1 MAQLTRGRKS
11 RIRRLADSQELDTFI
26 LLAIMFNCVIMAF
39 PPKIVNNA
47 TDPGDFFCLADF
59 FLNVVFLF
67 EFIIKFVAYG
77 FAYFRDTWNQLDFV
91 VVCQGTLSMTTE
103 CPYIFGR
110 KGNKLAAMGDISAL
124 RMMRVLRPLKSLRKF
139 PEMRLLVG
147 SLFGSFHLL
156 LAIMVLTAMA
166 VFVFAV
172 VATMY
177 FRDAMDYR
185 CLPDPYY
192 DPLRG
197 LFYGNPHANLAYPY
211 NGACTMEQWQEMPAT
226 CFIVQ
231 RNLPWGNPLNV
242 THANYFDS
250 DRNYERYSYLLN
262 SGWMFTAARDR
273 WLSGNYWKSI
283 SGFYQD
289 YRRDL
294 VPHYT
299 EFPYFSSFCGD
310 CDTCYKCPSC
320 YSDDPDTECDRNIRD
335 DFFRRYGDPRNI
347 QATFLGEEPD
357 IPADFFG
364 NPLDYVF
371 NGTDYE
377 PSSWNY
383 ENKDGS
389 VKHIAEY
396 CVDLKLATIEQT
408 DPDTGQIYQPK
419 LRLGGI
425 YLTRNGGLMD
435 LTEPQHADISLRYD
449 VANCG
454 DDIRQAN
461 RVFEPYEN
469 NATICK
475 QTFVDSGRFPSN
487 FYEACVNY
495 PDGITDHNCQN
506 DYKGKIGELR
516 HGFMGDIAPRHI
528 SAVWYLRFDKTF
540 WSLLTIFDI
549 MNMENWNDAMW
560 SIQLCVGKY
569 TWPFFYGVV
578 GFVNICLI
586 NLFPAVMSF
595 NLRKAIREEENR
607 IAYEAKA
614 QFMGDEMLTMT
625 QFEEHMIDILAAEEE
640 DIVAVKAYVEGHAGA
655 TLNLN
660 AVEESDPLETLPGV
674 PRGQFFDSLRS
685 IVRPETGYFNTFIY
699 TCIFLNLFCM
709 AIEPL
714 HSDERHMKK
723 LQHALDVAN
732 EVFVGIFAFEIC
744 IKMTALGVT
753 GYFYDAY
760 NCFDFFLGVLSL
772 MDVVAAGLIGGGS
785 TFSLLRV
792 VRMFRIARVLR
803 MATVSKIHRKKTMSA
818 SQLDFARLMGII
830 ASSAIWVVNVLG
842 LLFLC
847 VYMGS
852 IVSMQ
857 FFGGEV
863 YALNDYSEQ
872 WEKKGRLN
880 FDTFTM
886 AFVTNFVII
895 SADGWNQIMYA
906 TMDACGAVTA
916 IYFILL
922 FVVGRYAILSM
933 LIAVIFDQVE
943 RDSILVIKQS
953 AQTTMVSIFKFE
965 RGLMHMILRFNFLRW
980 YSASRSAFDSD
991 ATGSGGGKG
1000 NISLAPDPEP
1010 PLTPWQRFMSNERS
1024 YMIFNPEKQPR
1035 KFIKW
1040 LAYSEIFTNLVFA
1053 TIMVSVYV
1061 LALFYQ
1067 YRNTHLD
1074 ARDKDKSNIATLVS
1088 LPENWLLALI
1098 NTCCRVVFVAEFLVM
1113 TIAEGFLSFMSDPM
1127 NVLDTTITAISLI
1140 SLVVPSLSPFAIFR
1154 MIRIIRPLKKLARS
1168 SPAVMSILSALE
1180 NSSKGLTAV
1189 GLLGLFVWSTIAIVG
1204 LQLYSGHLHYCS
1216 ASRYPEGM
1224 LLKPFSPDRDR
1235 HFGKS
1240 YRHWPYP
1247 QFQYY
1252 DSAYA
1257 YPDEPEG
1264 DDDAVW
1270 ANFTH
1275 SYKGWPPERVIY
1287 PRSSPLANNSW
1298 GCSVQRDQVF
1308 PQYNRFGDVV
1318 SYAGWFGIKNAEYN
1332 FDNIFEAIRSAF
1344 LMFTFDDW
1352 HKLILQTINAK
1363 TVGPFYNH
1371 ESQASTI
1378 MPVIFFI
1385 LSGCSSFLIT
1395 CLFVGVIYGTFTYL
1409 QLTRGT
1415 RKLASLKQAQWSVY
1429 ESKLSCI
1436 KATQEP
1442 QEPRSNLLITRLMF
1456 RVFRHPNYKVVYA
1469 CLIFLDIWA
1478 WWILAGSQIRLST
1491 KVQQR
1496 KDLKDSSNSVQLRT
1510 MRSIDNVVSAI
1521 LLGEF
1526 AAKFLVYGWFTTLS
1540 LPSEQMRL
1548 VLLIPVALYFSL
1560 EMSHGWTKM
1569 PFFDE
1574 TMVQRGIYATRTS
1587 QVFLI
1592 VPQFVELRMVVQ
1604 ALNCALGTTVPMVA
1618 LMTIVTFAFAVIGMV
1633 AFGDTDISKR
1643 YHADNGTEARVF
1655 GSYWDV
1661 TRVRFST
1668 ISKSMNTLFIAATSN
1683 NWVAVK
1689 DTMKQDVPESNH
1701 MMLGLFWFAYILLVR
1716 FLFLNVC
1723 TLIFI
1728 YKYESTSPVQ
1738 PWIAMQ
1744 QVDEFLQAWQHFD
1757 EFGVGRIRT
1766 KYLSRLLR
1774 LLSPPLG
1781 LSRDAPQQ
1789 LADRHAR
1796 RVLMAMPLL
1805 LEVEVLSRTPDL
1817 EARWDEVKKPF
1828 YSRGKLGSTT
1838 EGKDG
1843 DDAARQPSLLP
1854 RYLEFTHVLKAVHK
1868 VVMFPELQALPDDVE
1883 LTLRRE
1889 YAQAKLDILRLA
1901 VNRYCEPAVRAMD
1914 SHGNRVPQ
1922 AVLDLALMQ
1931 RARPD
1936 VFRYRLRQ
1944 ALTLE
1949 AHRWQKQIE
1958 FSKFDEESFF
1968 ECGLL
1973 IKSIKEERLSAQMQL
1988 EVLHRLAAKGLL
2000 MSLQERRPK
2009 LHRHVTFLA
2018 ALLNRVEAERSK
2030 HVRKAWLA
2038 GSMKHEGTLPA
2049 ATKHAEGKD
2058 RAVSCVAVGGKD
2070 GELVVT
2076 AHGGRHVTVWKKRK
2090 DKKKKGNDDWR
2101 AAAREEERKEE
2112 ARDPWHFAPF
2122 YKTQQMTEDLGT
2134 CLVVAMTPDGRRFF
2148 SSAGEQIRGWVQG
2161 KKVRGFKGTKFRCE
2175 SIMLGHAATVTR
2187 LVVAHRHV
2195 FSVSEDGTIKI
2206 WRFRATDALQTATV
2220 SYSAQAMSLAILNT
2234 TKPGVPEDYLGLH
2247 AVAGLGDGSLCVLPF
2262 SLKSQWMQGAV
2273 WETKIKKLAFEG
2285 REPVT
2290 ALDVQYRCV
2299 YAGCATGRI
2308 AVFKIV
2314 AGSEDMDTLQQAAK
2328 ELERLGYGRS
2338 GDAFKRKGG
2347 GLDGRATSMLR
2358 EVVRLDYVFTLDC
2371 HSSTITSFC
2380 MAGGVLF
2387 SAATD
2392 MAIVSWMKPVDE
2404 RNTQFQAL
2412 GAAGQGSHQPPA
2424 MTQKYSHARV
2434 VHRAPVTAMA
2444 VAGDFLLSADADGH
2458 VCCHKAA
2465 KYREIVESKQAE
2477 ADSKNFLEEEILE
2490 KPRFFHQLEIS
2501 KISAR
2506 HFLAHVIAHYYPIR
2520 PLKKRKKKAPGEG
2533 DDDDDEFED
2542 EIADDVEGDDEE
2554 YKEDREKSDDDEG
2567 SEHDDELA
2575 GDFDGDFD
2583 FGGGEDED
2591 YDDLQ
2596 GDFVG
2601 DHVAYEDEDE
2611 DYYDEDGAYFG
2622 DGFRSYPDDYDDVE
2636 DEDIMED
2643 PYAGY
2648 DEPSD
2653 YATPYDDEAY
2663 EDEAYEDEDELSED
2677 DVRLDVGE
2685 HFGEDEDEDED
2696 DEEEEED
2703 ESGSEYED

>member
-39 PPKIVNNA
+39 PPKI
-47 TDPGDFFCLADF
+47 
-59 FLNVVFLF
+59 
-67 EFIIKFVAYG
+67 FIIKFVAYG

-211 NGACTMEQWQEMPAT
+211 SGTCTMEQWQETPVS
-226 CFIVQ
+226 CFVVQ

-250 DRNYERYSYLLN
+250 DRNYERYSY
-262 SGWMFTAARDR
+262 M
-273 WLSGNYWKSI
+273 LSGGQGSK
-283 SGFYQD
+283 
-289 YRRDL
+289 R
-294 VPHYT
+294 
-299 EFPYFSSFCGD
+299 FPYFSSFCGD

-371 NGTDYE
+371 NGTDYA

-425 YLTRNGGLMD
+425 YLTRSAGLMD

-454 DDIRQAN
+454 EDIRQAN

-495 PDGITDHNCQN
+495 PDGVTEHNCQN

-660 AVEESDPLETLPGV
+660 A
-674 PRGQFFDSLRS
+674 FFDSLRS

-699 TCIFLNLFCM
+699 TCIFLNLLCM

-772 MDVVAAGLIGGGS
+772 MDV
-785 TFSLLRV
+785 
-792 VRMFRIARVLR
+792 
-803 MATVSKIHRKKTMSA
+803 IHRKKSMSA

-1024 YMIFNPEKQPR
+1024 YIIFNPEKQPR

-1154 MIRIIRPLKKLARS
+1154 MIRIIRPPEEAR
-1168 SPAVMSILSALE
+1168 AVVAR
-1180 NSSKGLTAV
+1180 GH
-1189 GLLGLFVWSTIAIVG
+1189 
-1204 LQLYSGHLHYCS
+1204 LYSGHLHYCS

-1235 HFGKS
+1235 HVGKS

-1287 PRSSPLANNSW
+1287 PRSSPLANNS
-1298 GCSVQRDQVF
+1298 
-1308 PQYNRFGDVV
+1308 FGDVV

-1395 CLFVGVIYGTFTYL
+1395 CLFVG
-1409 QLTRGT
+1409 
-1415 RKLASLKQAQWSVY
+1415 AQWSVY

-1496 KDLKDSSNSVQLRT
+1496 KDLKDSSNSHQLRT

-1560 EMSHGWTKM
+1560 EMSHGWTQM

-1574 TMVQRGIYATRTS
+1574 TMVQRGIYAMRTS

-1689 DTMKQDVPESNH
+1689 DTMKQD
-1701 MMLGLFWFAYILLVR
+1701 
-1716 FLFLNVC
+1716 
-1723 TLIFI
+1723 
-1728 YKYESTSPVQ
+1728 
-1738 PWIAMQ
+1738 
-1744 QVDEFLQAWQHFD
+1744 
-1757 EFGVGRIRT
+1757 
-1766 KYLSRLLR
+1766 
-1774 LLSPPLG
+1774 
-1781 LSRDAPQQ
+1781 
-1789 LADRHAR
+1789 
-1796 RVLMAMPLL
+1796 
-1805 LEVEVLSRTPDL
+1805 
-1817 EARWDEVKKPF
+1817 
-1828 YSRGKLGSTT
+1828 
-1838 EGKDG
+1838 
-1843 DDAARQPSLLP
+1843 
-1854 RYLEFTHVLKAVHK
+1854 
-1868 VVMFPELQALPDDVE
+1868 ALPDDVE

-2038 GSMKHEGTLPA
+2038 GSMKHEGTLPV

-2090 DKKKKGNDDWR
+2090 DKKKKGGDDWR

-2112 ARDPWHFAPF
+2112 ARDPWHFSPF

-2290 ALDVQYRCV
+2290 ALDVQYRC
-2299 YAGCATGRI
+2299 
-2308 AVFKIV
+2308 
-2314 AGSEDMDTLQQAAK
+2314 AAK
-2328 ELERLGYGRS
+2328 ELERLGYGKS

-2412 GAAGQGSHQPPA
+2412 GAAGQG
-2424 MTQKYSHARV
+2424 
-2434 VHRAPVTAMA
+2434 
-2444 VAGDFLLSADADGH
+2444 
-2458 VCCHKAA
+2458 AA
-2465 KYREIVESKQAE
+2465 KYREIVESRQAE

-2506 HFLAHVIAHYYPIR
+2506 HFLAH
-2520 PLKKRKKKAPGEG
+2520 KRKKKAPGEG
-2533 DDDDDEFED
+2533 DDDDDDEFED

-2554 YKEDREKSDDDEG
+2554 YKEDREKSDDEG

-2583 FGGGEDED
+2583 FGGEDED

-2601 DHVAYEDEDE
+2601 DPVAYEDEDE
-2611 DYYDEDGAYFG
+2611 DYDDEDGMYFG
-2622 DGFRSYPDDYDDVE
+2622 DGFRSYPDDCDDVE

-2653 YATPYDDEAY
+2653 YATPCDDEAY

-2696 DEEEEED
+2696 DEEEED

>member
-185 CLPDPYY
+185 
-192 DPLRG
+192 G
-197 LFYGNPHANLAYPY
+197 T
-211 NGACTMEQWQEMPAT
+211 CTMEQWQETPVS
-226 CFIVQ
+226 CFVVQ

-250 DRNYERYSYLLN
+250 DRNYERYY
-262 SGWMFTAARDR
+262 M
-273 WLSGNYWKSI
+273 LSGGQGSK
-283 SGFYQD
+283 G
-289 YRRDL
+289 R
-294 VPHYT
+294 
-299 EFPYFSSFCGD
+299 SS
-310 CDTCYKCPSC
+310 T
-320 YSDDPDTECDRNIRD
+320 
-335 DFFRRYGDPRNI
+335 
-347 QATFLGEEPD
+347 A
-357 IPADFFG
+357 
-364 NPLDYVF
+364 PLP
-371 NGTDYE
+371 E
-377 PSSWNY
+377 
-383 ENKDGS
+383 
-389 VKHIAEY
+389 
-396 CVDLKLATIEQT
+396 
-408 DPDTGQIYQPK
+408 
-419 LRLGGI
+419 
-425 YLTRNGGLMD
+425 
-435 LTEPQHADISLRYD
+435 
-449 VANCG
+449 
-454 DDIRQAN
+454 
-461 RVFEPYEN
+461 
-469 NATICK
+469 
-475 QTFVDSGRFPSN
+475 N

-495 PDGITDHNCQN
+495 PDGVTEHNCQN

-528 SAVWYLRFDKTF
+528 SAVWYLRFDKAF

-660 AVEESDPLETLPGV
+660 AVEESDPLENLPGV

-699 TCIFLNLFCM
+699 LCIFLNLLCM

-803 MATVSKIHRKKTMSA
+803 MATVSKIHRKKSMSA

-1127 NVLDTTITAISLI
+1127 SVLDTTITAISLI

-1189 GLLGLFVWSTIAIVG
+1189 GLLGAFVWSTIAIVG

-1235 HFGKS
+1235 HVGKS

-1496 KDLKDSSNSVQLRT
+1496 KDLKDSSNSHQLRT

-1560 EMSHGWTKM
+1560 EMSHGWTQM

-1574 TMVQRGIYATRTS
+1574 TMVQRGIYAMRTS

-1701 MMLGLFWFAYILLVR
+1701 MLLGLFWFAYILLVR

-1958 FSKFDEESFF
+1958 FSKFDESF
-1968 ECGLL
+1968 
-1973 IKSIKEERLSAQMQL
+1973 
-1988 EVLHRLAAKGLL
+1988 L
-2000 MSLQERRPK
+2000 MRAPDQ
-2009 LHRHVTFLA
+2009 
-2018 ALLNRVEAERSK
+2018 
-2030 HVRKAWLA
+2030 AWLA
-2038 GSMKHEGTLPA
+2038 GSMKHEGTLPV

-2090 DKKKKGNDDWR
+2090 DKKKKGGDDWR

-2112 ARDPWHFAPF
+2112 ARDPWHFSPF

-2134 CLVVAMTPDGRRFF
+2134 CLVVAMTPDGGA
-2148 SSAGEQIRGWVQG
+2148 SSAP
-2161 KKVRGFKGTKFRCE
+2161 
-2175 SIMLGHAATVTR
+2175 
-2187 LVVAHRHV
+2187 
-2195 FSVSEDGTIKI
+2195 
-2206 WRFRATDALQTATV
+2206 RASRSGAGSRAR
-2220 SYSAQAMSLAILNT
+2220 SAQAMSLAILNT

-2247 AVAGLGDGSLCVLPF
+2247 AVAGLGQGRTRVIQRRFNASATARSACSPF

-2328 ELERLGYGRS
+2328 ELERLGYGKS

-2412 GAAGQGSHQPPA
+2412 GAAGQGSHRAPA

-2465 KYREIVESKQAE
+2465 KYREIVESRQAE

-2533 DDDDDEFED
+2533 DDDDDDEFED

-2554 YKEDREKSDDDEG
+2554 YKEDREKSDDEG

-2583 FGGGEDED
+2583 FGGEDED

-2601 DHVAYEDEDE
+2601 DPVAYEDEDE
-2611 DYYDEDGAYFG
+2611 DYYDEDGMYFG

-2696 DEEEEED
+2696 DEEEED